1 MGDSESKIKIPRA
14 ESKAKSDFV
23 AAIVIMIFSIAVGI
37 NSLGMPRDSG
47 WSTAAGLVPLIL
59 SVSLFMMAC
68 GLMVS
73 SIRRDAFAKFAEQK
87 GSDFLSSVFTD
98 TSTRKTFCII
108 AITTGYITL
117 LVDRVPFEVS
127 GFIFLF
133 VALQMCWK
141 TGSLQRKL
149 AVSILVPV
157 VLTMIFRLFFNIF
170 LPGGTLLELVF

>member
-1 MGDSESKIKIPRA
+1 MPDSESKIKIPRA
-14 ESKAKSDFV
+14 DSKAKSDFV
-23 AAIVIMIFSIAVGI
+23 AAVAIMIFSISVGI
-37 NSLGMPRDSG
+37 NALGMPRHGG

-87 GSDFLSSVFTD
+87 GRGFLSRVFTD
-98 TSTRKTFCII
+98 TSSRKTVCII
-108 AITTGYITL
+108 AITTGYIML

-141 TGSLQRKL
+141 TGSLPRKL
-149 AVSILVPV
+149 AISILVPV
-157 VLTMIFRLFFNIF
+157 VLAMIFKVFFNIF